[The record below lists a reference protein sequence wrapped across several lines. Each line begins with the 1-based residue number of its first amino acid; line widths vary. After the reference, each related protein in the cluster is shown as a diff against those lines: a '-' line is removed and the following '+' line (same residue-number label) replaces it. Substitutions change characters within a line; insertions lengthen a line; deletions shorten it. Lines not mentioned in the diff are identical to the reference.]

1 MLDELVGEH
10 ACNDVPPDLR
20 AYHGAT
26 LTLENGARTMSKKDF
41 ETQCRELE
49 ALGYTAID
57 YEPYAKYAVYQLN
70 GKTKTIGVK
79 K

>member
-1 MLDELVGEH
+1 
-10 ACNDVPPDLR
+10 
-20 AYHGAT
+20 
-26 LTLENGARTMSKKDF
+26 MSKKDF